1 MKRMAFEN
9 PMMVSKSNKKSS
21 MLEYDMLAPKT
32 QNNGFKAE
40 KKSSKCL
47 FQSRKEK
54 LKMLVSKPN
63 ELLLIVSKIIAER

>member
-1 MKRMAFEN
+1 
-9 PMMVSKSNKKSS
+9 